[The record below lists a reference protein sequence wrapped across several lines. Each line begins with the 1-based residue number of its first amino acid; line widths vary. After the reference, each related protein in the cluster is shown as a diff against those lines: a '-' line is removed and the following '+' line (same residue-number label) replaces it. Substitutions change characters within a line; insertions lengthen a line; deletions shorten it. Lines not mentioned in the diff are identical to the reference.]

1 MGDAVKSLRLL
12 TYRKEIA
19 VKQVVIRQ
27 VKSLSM
33 SCDKIGNLLLAK
45 FSSQGAS
52 DTMIQIPAGIV
63 FWLLKHLPINQDPD
77 LTPPPMGPAITQA
90 DWEHRGTP
98 LAYRVDAKEFRD
110 AIRLTFIL
118 NAKQDLTVVLN
129 RANVEMLRQVM
140 MHYRN
145 DLIDLD
151 A

>member
-1 MGDAVKSLRLL
+1 M
-12 TYRKEIA
+12 
-19 VKQVVIRQ
+19 KQVVIRQ

-52 DTMIQIPAGIV
+52 DTMIQIPASIV
-63 FWLLKHLPINQDPD
+63 FWLLKHLPVNQDPN
-77 LTPPPMGPAITQA
+77 LAAPSHGPQITQA
-90 DWEHRGTP
+90 DWDSRTVPIAH
-98 LAYRVDAKEFRD
+98 RVDAKEFRD

-129 RANVEMLRQVM
+129 RSNVELLRQIM
-140 MHYRN
+140 LHYRT

>member
-1 MGDAVKSLRLL
+1 M
-12 TYRKEIA
+12 
-19 VKQVVIRQ
+19 KQVVIRQ

-52 DTMIQIPAGIV
+52 DTMIKVPASIV
-63 FWLLKHLPINQDPD
+63 FWLLKHLPVNQDPE
-77 LTPPPMGPAITQA
+77 LAAPPHGPQITQF
-90 DWEHRGTP
+90 DWDSRATP
-98 LAYRVDAKEFRD
+98 LAQRVDARQFRD
-110 AIRLTFIL
+110 AIRLTFVL

-129 RANVEMLRQVM
+129 RSNVELLRQVM
-140 MHYRN
+140 AHYAN

>member
-1 MGDAVKSLRLL
+1 M
-12 TYRKEIA
+12 
-19 VKQVVIRQ
+19 KQVVIRQ

-52 DTMIQIPAGIV
+52 DTMIQIPASII
-63 FWLLKHLPINQDPD
+63 FWLLKHLPINQDPA
-77 LTPPPMGPAITQA
+77 LPAPPPGPQITQA
-90 DWEHRGTP
+90 DWDGHIVP
-98 LAYRVDAKEFRD
+98 VAHRVDAKEFRD

-129 RANVEMLRQVM
+129 RSNVELLRQIM

>member
-1 MGDAVKSLRLL
+1 M
-12 TYRKEIA
+12 
-19 VKQVVIRQ
+19 KQVVIRQ

-52 DTMIQIPAGIV
+52 DTMIHIPASIV
-63 FWLLKHLPINQDPD
+63 FWLLNHLPINQDPA
-77 LTPPPMGPAITQA
+77 LAAPSPGPQITPA
-90 DWEHRGTP
+90 DWESRTTP
-98 LAYRVDAKEFRD
+98 IAHRVDAKEFRE

-129 RANVEMLRQVM
+129 RSNVELMRQIM

>member
-1 MGDAVKSLRLL
+1 M
-12 TYRKEIA
+12 
-19 VKQVVIRQ
+19 KQVVIRQ

-52 DTMIQIPAGIV
+52 DTMIHIPASIV
-63 FWLLKHLPINQDPD
+63 FWLLNHLPINQDPA
-77 LTPPPMGPAITQA
+77 LAAPSPGPQITPA
-90 DWEHRGTP
+90 DWESRTTP
-98 LAYRVDAKEFRD
+98 IANRVDAKEFRE

-129 RANVEMLRQVM
+129 RSNVELMRQIM